1 MVREDKLLLGCQ
13 RYIGES
19 LGVAFMQPQPWT
31 MDSILPDTN
40 PLTPTIFILTSGADP
55 TTMLLVRPHPLPPV
69 ELAWCFC
76 ERTTSLAII
85 WLWDQLLC
93 LQTRNKH

>member
-13 RYIGES
+13 RYIAET
-19 LGVAFMQPQPWT
+19 LGAAFIQPQPWT

-55 TTMLLVRPHPLPPV
+55 TAMLLVLHHASRPCLP
-69 ELAWCFC
+69 
-76 ERTTSLAII
+76 RTVNVCMII
-85 WLWDQLLC
+85 V
-93 LQTRNKH
+93 RHNNFVH